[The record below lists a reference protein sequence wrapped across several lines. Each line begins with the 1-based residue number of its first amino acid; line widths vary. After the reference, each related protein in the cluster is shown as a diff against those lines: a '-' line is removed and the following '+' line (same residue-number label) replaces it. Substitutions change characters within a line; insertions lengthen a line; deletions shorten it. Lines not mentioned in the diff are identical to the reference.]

1 MIRSTIGQLISTGV
15 FYGVAFLI
23 LLNGMDYIEN
33 GETFHGI
40 FSFFCAFLCFLAGMR
55 FAIAKLIKNLRKI
68 FNERIK

>member
-40 FSFFCAFLCFLAGMR
+40 FSFFCSFYVF
-55 FAIAKLIKNLRKI
+55 
-68 FNERIK
+68 